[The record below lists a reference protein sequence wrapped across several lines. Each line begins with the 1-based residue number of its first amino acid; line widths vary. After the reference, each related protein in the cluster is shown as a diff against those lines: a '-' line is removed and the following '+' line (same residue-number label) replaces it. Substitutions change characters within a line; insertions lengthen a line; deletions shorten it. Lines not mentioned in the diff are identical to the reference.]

1 MIEETLRL
9 FGPSSVG
16 IIMPIPFISNF
27 KVNAS
32 KNAVGGSC
40 QDNEDEINRPIN
52 VSVINIALGERPT

>member
-1 MIEETLRL
+1 MIEETLIL

-40 QDNEDEINRPIN
+40 HDNENGINRPIN
-52 VSVINIALGERPT
+52 INVINIV